1 MDKSLSKHYIKKLR
15 QAQGLPRISI
25 ILPVF
30 NGEKYIINCI
40 DSIVQ
45 QQYQNFEIIIIDD
58 GSTDNSINKIQS
70 IEDKRITLISC
81 KHNFVR
87 SLNVGLAVSRGEFI
101 ARMDIDDK
109 MLPNRLKEQVF
120 FLDNNQD
127 VTLCSSYML
136 KMDTKKYIA
145 DGKSGYISN
154 FPESL
159 LLGNPIAHPTV
170 MIRRQ
175 FLLQNNISY
184 KEDYLYAEDYKL
196 WTDIANMGGT
206 AYILPIPLL
215 EYRISESQVSYK
227 YSQEQFKTA
236 CKIKREQLVNLLERV
251 SENRDLINT
260 YSNVLS
266 ELYVKSLLTSEEF
279 YEQIYRVLVRN
290 KTVITNE

>member
-1 MDKSLSKHYIKKLR
+1 MDKPQNKHIIKILR
-15 QAQGLPRISI
+15 QSEGVPKVSI
-25 ILPVF
+25 VLPVF
-30 NGEKYIINCI
+30 NSSDYIHSCI
-40 DSIVQ
+40 DSILQ
-45 QQYQNFEIIIIDD
+45 QELQDYELIIIDD
-58 GSTDNSINKIQS
+58 GSTDSSIEKLLSIN
-70 IEDKRITLISC
+70 DRRITLISC
-81 KHNFVR
+81 RHNFVK
-87 SLNVGLAVSRGEFI
+87 SLNVGLSVSRGEFI

-136 KMDTKKYIA
+136 KMDNKKYIA

-170 MIRRQ
+170 MLRKQ
-175 FLLQNNISY
+175 FIAENNLSY
-184 KEDYLYAEDYKL
+184 KEDYIYAEDYKL

-266 ELYVKSLLTSEEF
+266 ELHVKSLLTSEEF

>member
-1 MDKSLSKHYIKKLR
+1 MEQDFEDY
-15 QAQGLPRISI
+15 
-25 ILPVF
+25 
-30 NGEKYIINCI
+30 
-40 DSIVQ
+40 
-45 QQYQNFEIIIIDD
+45 EIIIIDD
-58 GSTDNSINKIQS
+58 GSTDSSIENLLS
-70 IEDKRITLISC
+70 IEDRRITLISC
-81 KHNFVR
+81 RHNFVK

>member
-1 MDKSLSKHYIKKLR
+1 MDKPQNKHIIKILR
-15 QAQGLPRISI
+15 QSEGVPKVSI
-25 ILPVF
+25 VLPVF
-30 NGEKYIINCI
+30 NSSDYIHSCI
-40 DSIVQ
+40 DSILQ
-45 QQYQNFEIIIIDD
+45 QELQDYELIIIDD
-58 GSTDNSINKIQS
+58 GSTDSSIEKLLSIN
-70 IEDKRITLISC
+70 DRRITLISC
-81 KHNFVR
+81 RHNFVK
-87 SLNVGLAVSRGEFI
+87 SLNVGLSVSRGEFI

-136 KMDTKKYIA
+136 KMDNKKYIA

-159 LLGNPIAHPTV
+159 RKQFIAE
-170 MIRRQ
+170 
-175 FLLQNNISY
+175 NNLSY
-184 KEDYLYAEDYKL
+184 KEDYIYAEDYKL

-251 SENRDLINT
+251 SENRDLIDT

-266 ELYVKSLLTSEEF
+266 ELHVKSLLTSEEF